1 MINFEELQETI
12 VPNFKG
18 GEGDTIIRKYEDDK
32 MKVLRVTLKPGC
44 SIGLHTH
51 VTNSEVVYII
61 AGQGVSVLDGKEEVL
76 SSGQCSYCPKG
87 SEHTIANRG
96 TEDLVLLGVVPEQ

>member
-1 MINFEELQETI
+1 MINFEELQEII

-18 GEGDTIIRKYEDDK
+18 GEGNTIIRKYEDAA
-32 MKVLRVTLKPGC
+32 MKVLRVVLKPGC

-61 AGQGVSVLDGKEEVL
+61 AGRLYIGRQRGSIKQRSVFLL
-76 SSGQCSYCPKG
+76 SKGQ
-87 SEHTIANRG
+87 
-96 TEDLVLLGVVPEQ
+96 